1 MEKNHKHF
9 ISRMFSKDPE
19 LYVKQLFDIGKGQ
32 HVPITG
38 LGMEY
43 KGVECF
49 FFKMWQNYLHEL
61 IPIAKIYKLALRVHN
76 EHVALNL
83 NRLSIEMMFLVKF
96 VQFVVYFSFYIISGA
111 NNNSENF
118 LCANLEYHNVPNTT
132 KYYVIATTPS
142 RMYQFQVRS

>member
-1 MEKNHKHF
+1 
-9 ISRMFSKDPE
+9 MFSKDPE

-49 FFKMWQNYLHEL
+49 FLRCGKIICISLFA
-61 IPIAKIYKLALRVHN
+61 IAKIYKLALRVHN

-83 NRLSIEMMFLVKF
+83 NRLTIEMMFLLSSLELFGSSKF
-96 VQFVVYFSFYIISGA
+96 VQFVVYFSFI
-111 NNNSENF
+111 
-118 LCANLEYHNVPNTT
+118 
-132 KYYVIATTPS
+132 
-142 RMYQFQVRS
+142 

>member
-1 MEKNHKHF
+1 
-9 ISRMFSKDPE
+9 MFSKDPE

-49 FFKMWQNYLHEL
+49 FLRCGKIICISLFA
-61 IPIAKIYKLALRVHN
+61 IAKIYKLALRVHN

-111 NNNSENF
+111 NNNSENL
-118 LCANLEYHNVPNTT
+118 LCANFSF
-132 KYYVIATTPS
+132 I
-142 RMYQFQVRS
+142 